1 MVRTSYVSLAN
12 QQHEIFS
19 TDDVVA
25 IVYQSENL
33 FRLGAPS
40 SARENIEGGPQSHEG
55 LSN

>member
-1 MVRTSYVSLAN
+1 MVRTSYVSFAN

-25 IVYQSENL
+25 IVYQSQNL
-33 FRLGAPS
+33 VRLRAPS
-40 SARENIEGGPQSHEG
+40 SARENIEGGRQSHEG